1 MHRLRLFKWASF
13 GETSTRLLTCYAAMM
28 SGMIALSIPIA
39 NHLIIRMV
47 AEREQ
52 KNLEEVIQDFRD
64 FIDPFIANEDSL
76 KSTRTIEDKLKLFLF
91 KNFPEDDFFLISIVR
106 SELKAS
112 SPIALPAEFG
122 PGSLLMN
129 QWKSLT
135 RESRGRVETSDPA
148 IGSIIYYARPVSTAG
163 KVVAVFVAV
172 QTTAGELQ
180 EADDV
185 KSLLTSLFIGFLLLS
200 LVLTWLLSKLVLAP
214 LRSLAAT
221 TRSIGESNLVER
233 LPVNGRGEL
242 AEISRSFNA
251 MMDRLQSLITSQKEL
266 IQNAGHELRT
276 PITIIRGNI
285 ELLHEDDE
293 EAREETVRLV
303 LDEVDR
309 MSRIIDELVLLA
321 KSDRPDFLVIKPM
334 GVAQFTQ
341 DVFRKVS
348 CLAPR
353 HWHLSEVADV
363 SMEADEQRLFQCMIN
378 LALNAS
384 QHTTPSD
391 RIEIGSSLVC
401 VGVVRFWV
409 ADSGE
414 GMSDTLQRR
423 VFERFSRGPQGL
435 GRAQGSGLGLSIVKA
450 IVEAHHGRIELES
463 GLGHGSRFT
472 LIIPTANKIC
482 ALPEHRR

>member
-1 MHRLRLFKWASF
+1 MHWRRFFKWAYF
-13 GETSTRLLTCYAAMM
+13 GETRTRLLSCYAAMM
-28 SGMIALSIPIA
+28 SGMIALAVPIA
-39 NHLIIRMV
+39 NHLIVGMV

-52 KNLEEVIQDFRD
+52 ENLEEVIQDFRD
-64 FIDPFIANEDSL
+64 FIAPFLANEDSL
-76 KSTRTIEDKLKLFLF
+76 KSTGAIEDKLNQFLF
-91 KNFPEDDFFLISIVR
+91 KSFPEDDFFLISIVR
-106 SELKAS
+106 SEFKAS
-112 SPIALPAEFG
+112 SPIALPAQFG

-129 QWKSLT
+129 QWKTLT
-135 RESRGRVETSDPA
+135 RESQGRVETSDPA
-148 IGSIIYYARPVSTAG
+148 IGSIIYYARPITTAG

-185 KSLLTSLFIGFLLLS
+185 KSLLTKLFIGFLLLS
-200 LVLTWLLSKLVLAP
+200 LFLTWLLSNLVLAP

-242 AEISRSFNA
+242 AEISMSFNA
-251 MMDRLQSLITSQKEL
+251 MMDRLQALITSQKEL

-285 ELLHEDDE
+285 ELLHEDDGE
-293 EAREETVRLV
+293 SREETVRLV

-309 MSRIIDELVLLA
+309 MSRMIDELVLLA
-321 KSDRPDFLVIKPM
+321 KSDRPDFLVVKPM
-334 GVAQFTQ
+334 EVAGFTQ

-353 HWHLSEVADV
+353 DWILSEVAEV
-363 SMEADEQRLFQCMIN
+363 TMEADEQRLFQCMIN

-384 QHTTPSD
+384 QHTTPPD
-391 RIEIGSSLVC
+391 RIEIGSSLVRA
-401 VGVVRFWV
+401 GLVRFWV

-414 GMSDTLQRR
+414 GMSDTVQRR

-435 GRAQGSGLGLSIVKA
+435 HRAQGSGLGLSIVKA

-472 LIIPTANKIC
+472 LVIPTANEVC
-482 ALPEHRR
+482 PVPEPRR